1 MRRLFLSMAFCLVA
15 ATAQAATVGLQ
26 WDAVP
31 EADGYRVYMDDQ
43 MVKPVSTT
51 AAEITS
57 PPGKHVFY
65 VTAYNSWGESGP
77 SNTVTTPAVAGIPA
91 GVRLVITIDASQ
103 GGSR

>member
-1 MRRLFLSMAFCLVA
+1 MKRLLLNVAFCLVA

-31 EADGYRVYMDDQ
+31 EADGYRVYMDGQ

-51 AAEITS
+51 AAEITTT
-57 PPGKHVFY
+57 PGKHMIY
-65 VTAYNSWGESGP
+65 VTAFNAWGESGP

-103 GGSR
+103 GGAR